1 LIRPIL
7 YLYCALLILSL
18 VAGSVIRSQAD
29 VDDILEGFDIPGTV
43 VQSPDPEKPS
53 SDRIQAETTPSF
65 SSHVFG
71 AVAFKTI
78 YGYHTHSS
86 ISNGTDFHGITSLKS
101 SLDLGIDL
109 RYQDRIRGYIRG
121 HGYYDFVF
129 SGRDSYNSQ
138 IRDAYENE
146 ITLDEAYLGYQLS
159 SRLNLKTGRQIVSF
173 GKTSLLPI
181 GASFNPV
188 DLRKPGLTEIEHF
201 RLPTALTRLDYSFNN
216 WRFTGLATHEFRSNK
231 YPPFGSDF
239 YPFRFTLPPLENV
252 QAGLDHQSYGLFVQ
266 GIINGWG
273 IHLSLAS
280 FLAEQ
285 ALIGLTADTAVRPV
299 NRHHLLGLSV
309 DRVRGSWLFKFDTAY
324 SDNQHFYVLP
334 DQTLSQLDVL
344 FGTEYTGF
352 RHTYISFEILYR
364 HLFGMDLPST
374 EIEDSPGENGL
385 VWALSLSRHF
395 FHNALKLSFYT
406 YNLGVDF
413 SDGSL
418 NRMAATYAFT
428 DNLSI
433 DTGVII
439 YQRGDNYLMEN
450 IGSNDRIFLKIAY
463 RF

>member
-1 LIRPIL
+1 
-7 YLYCALLILSL
+7 
-18 VAGSVIRSQAD
+18 VAGPATKSQAAA

-43 VQSPDPEKPS
+43 VQSPEPENPS
-53 SDRIQAETTPSF
+53 SDHAQAEATPSF
-65 SSHVFG
+65 SGHVSG
-71 AVAFKTI
+71 TIAFKTI
-78 YGYHTHSS
+78 YGYHAHSS

-101 SLDLGIDL
+101 SLDLGIDF
-109 RYQDRIRGYIRG
+109 RYQERIRGYIRG
-121 HGYYDFVF
+121 YGFYDFIF
-129 SGRDSYNSQ
+129 SGRDNYTAQ

-146 ITLDEAYLGYQLS
+146 VAFGEAYLGCQLS

-173 GKTSLLPI
+173 GNASLLPM

-201 RLPTALTRLDYSFNN
+201 RLPTALTRLDYYFKN
-216 WRFTGLATHEFRSNK
+216 WRLTGLATHEFRSNK

-239 YPFRFTLPPLENV
+239 YPFSFTLPPRQKV
-252 QAGLDHQSYGLFVQ
+252 QSGLDHQSYGLFAG

-285 ALIGLTADTAVRPV
+285 SLIGLTTDTAVRPV
-299 NRHHLLGLSV
+299 NRHHLLGLSM

-324 SDNQHFYVLP
+324 SNNQHFYALP
-334 DQTLSQLDVL
+334 DQNLSQLDIL

-352 RHTYISFEILYR
+352 RHTYISFEVLYR
-364 HLFGMDLPST
+364 HLFGMDFPSA
-374 EIEDSPGENGL
+374 EIEDSPGENGI

-395 FHNALKLSFYT
+395 FHNVFKFSFNS

-418 NRMAATYAFT
+418 HRIALTYALT
-428 DNLSI
+428 DNLSM
-433 DTGVII
+433 DTGIII
-439 YQRGDNYLMEN
+439 YQRGDNHLMEN
-450 IGSNDRIFLKIAY
+450 IGSNDRIFFKIAY